1 MNRTERLQSALAHL
15 ATIENF
21 PAIYGVEAVAGIRQ
35 RLRAAGFTVTAID
48 DGAQPPAVRID
59 RAAPRPPRTP
69 RHGGG
74 TRPDT
79 ALHLGDQR
87 RAWLKARGGLQPGI
101 VALIDAA
108 MQAEGATTA

>member
-1 MNRTERLQSALAHL
+1 MNRTERLQSVLAALA
-15 ATIENF
+15 AIETF
-21 PAIYGVEAVAGIRQ
+21 PAVFTTAAVAGIRQ
-35 RLRAAGFTVTAID
+35 RLRAAGFTVTPFD
-48 DGAQPPAVRID
+48 YDTVRID

-87 RAWLKARGGLQPGI
+87 RTWLKARGGLQPGI

-108 MQAEGATTA
+108 MQAEEATTA

>member
-1 MNRTERLQSALAHL
+1 MNRTERLQSVLAALA
-15 ATIENF
+15 AIETF
-21 PAIYGVEAVAGIRQ
+21 PAVFTTAAVAGIRQ

-48 DGAQPPAVRID
+48 DGAQPPTVRID

-79 ALHLGDQR
+79 ALHLGAQR

-108 MQAEGATTA
+108 MQKEEATTA